1 MKRTRLRLTYGLMV
15 ALLGLVGCEPELS
28 CEGNWCG
35 TAIMASSAE
44 PEGLLPPLAAY
55 DVDLT
60 LGDLLFWKLADVGP
74 ESNTF
79 GDDGFVPKLAESW
92 EFEDP
97 TTIRFQ
103 INPGARWHDGTSV
116 TSRDVTFTYE
126 VYADPTVGYYGRS
139 RLSSIASVTAR
150 DSLTAVFVFK
160 RHYPEQFFDAVYHM
174 RILPHHL
181 LGDVPHDELISH
193 PFARSPVGNGPFRF
207 VRWSAGEMIELA
219 GDSSF
224 FAGRPGFR
232 RIVWRF
238 VPDQIAIVS
247 QLIAGEADYL
257 SYIPGIENITR
268 VAQQQDLRIEPY
280 DVGVY
285 NFMGFNMR
293 DPTDTSRPHPL
304 FANRDLRRAISMGV
318 DREALIQAVLGDYG
332 RPLVGP
338 VTQSLWVWTDDVEQI
353 SFDSA
358 GARQLLSELGWRDPD
373 GDGVLD
379 RGDRRLSFEV
389 IVPASSAL
397 RIRTA
402 VILQDQLKQLGVEMT
417 INELE
422 PTVWNTHAMGGD
434 FDAYLQSLAHDAS
447 PGSVAEAWTS
457 AGIGGFNAVAYS
469 NPQFDQLVDEATTT
483 FDRDTARAK
492 WKQALNVISGD
503 VPAVWLFAPV
513 GVAGVHDRIEN
524 VVMPWDEYWKTI
536 WTWRVAP
543 DKVIT
548 RDLIAPN

>member
-1 MKRTRLRLTYGLMV
+1 
-15 ALLGLVGCEPELS
+15 
-28 CEGNWCG
+28 
-35 TAIMASSAE
+35 MASPAE
-44 PEGLLPPLAAY
+44 PEALLPPLAAY

-74 ESNTF
+74 GSNTF
-79 GDDGFVPKLAESW
+79 GDDGFVPKLAEGW

-103 INPGARWHDGTSV
+103 INPRARWHDGTPV
-116 TSRDVTFTYE
+116 TADDVAFTYE
-126 VYADPTVGYYGRS
+126 VYTDPAVGYLGRS
-139 RLSSIASVTAR
+139 RLASIASVTAR
-150 DSLTAVFVFK
+150 DSLTAVFAFS

-181 LGDVPHDELISH
+181 LGEVSHDELISH
-193 PFARSPVGNGPFRF
+193 PFVRRPVGNGPFRF
-207 VRWSAGEMIELA
+207 A
-219 GDSSF
+219 
-224 FAGRPGFR
+224 GFR

-238 VPDQIAIVS
+238 VPDPIAIIS
-247 QLIAGEADYL
+247 QMIAGEADYL
-257 SYIPGIENITR
+257 SYIPGIENTTR
-268 VAQQQDLRIEPY
+268 IAQHDELRIEPY
-280 DVGVY
+280 EVGIY
-285 NFMGFNMR
+285 NFMGFNLR
-293 DPTDTSRPHPL
+293 DPADTSRPHSL
-304 FANRDLRRAISMGV
+304 FGNRDLRRAISMGV
-318 DREALIQAVLGDYG
+318 DREALMQAVLGEYG

-353 SFDSA
+353 SFDGT
-358 GARQLLSELGWRDPD
+358 GARRLLSELGWSDPD
-373 GDGVLD
+373 GDGVLE

-397 RIRTA
+397 RRRTA
-402 VILQDQLKQLGVEMT
+402 VILQDQFKQLGIEMT

-422 PTVWNTHAMGGD
+422 PTVWNTHATSGD

-447 PGSVAEAWTS
+447 PGSVAEAWSS

-469 NPQFDQLVDEATTT
+469 NPRFDQLVDEATTT
-483 FDRDTARAK
+483 FDRDTARAR
-492 WKQALNVISGD
+492 WKQALNVINAD
-503 VPAVWLFAPV
+503 APAVWLFTPI

-524 VVMPWDEYWKTI
+524 VSIPWDEYWKSI
-536 WTWRVAP
+536 WTWRVAR